1 MPALGELANQRQ
13 KKDNRT
19 LRGTSW
25 GTLWHRQRRALAVAR
40 LAAFNWQPLTVC
52 FYIRKGLPKVLLPK
66 TANLP
71 ISFKVLAVFIGIA
84 KTAK

>member
-1 MPALGELANQRQ
+1 LAYQRPE
-13 KKDNRT
+13 KNNRT
-19 LRGTSW
+19 LRGTLR
-25 GTLWHRQRRALAVAR
+25 GTLWRWQRRALAVAR

-52 FYIRKGLPKVLLPK
+52 FYIRKGLPTMLLPK

-71 ISFKVLAVFIGIA
+71 ISFKLLAVFIGIA

>member
-1 MPALGELANQRQ
+1 
-13 KKDNRT
+13 
-19 LRGTSW
+19 
-25 GTLWHRQRRALAVAR
+25 

-52 FYIRKGLPKVLLPK
+52 FYIRKGLPTMLLPK

-71 ISFKVLAVFIGIA
+71 ISFKLLAVFIGIA